1 MLDNWAEFGQI
12 AVHSCLTFLHL
23 LFSFCYL
30 AVLEALDISPL

>member
-1 MLDNWAEFGQI
+1 MLDQWTELGQI
-12 AVHSCLTFLHL
+12 AAHQCLTFLHL